1 MSQHLRST
9 ERLASVFL
17 VASIFISIGSFPNF
31 LPGFQGYGGLLITAG
46 VFLILL
52 SLSMMGYAL
61 YAVNMVMRA
70 EIYSS
75 GGRGFEGDEI
85 EIGYTIC
92 NRGLYPLLFI
102 ELLLTYPIHLR
113 LVKGSRRALVLV
125 PPRGCVKYAAVFEG
139 RTGSHVIGPLKFVVR
154 DPLGLFRS
162 EETEIGGPVE
172 LKVLPRYIPTGYREN
187 IALARGVGIAR
198 SRIAGGGTEF
208 LSVREYREGDEPRRI
223 VWRHTARWRRL
234 IVKETEK
241 EASAGIIYIL
251 PVDGSA
257 FRGPYRETPFEISAR
272 IIATLAKSSSQR
284 GDSMALIAFGRG
296 FLDIVPPIR
305 GVDAYRKIISSLS
318 RIAFSPDMGRSIDE
332 DHMKLVRA
340 IARYVGEG
348 SFAFLFLH
356 PTMDPEYASS
366 LAELV
371 GRAVRI
377 SGGSIYAVIP
387 TPDVY
392 ATGKKDLASR
402 LEALRMIKGSMDIV
416 RSSFRRGVPA
426 TSVSY
431 RDIAKISRM
440 IELSRT
446 P

>member
-17 VASIFISIGSFPNF
+17 VAAIFISIGSFPN
-31 LPGFQGYGGLLITAG
+31 LLAGFQGYGGLLVSAG

-61 YAVNMVMRA
+61 YVVNMVMRA
-70 EIYSS
+70 EIYGS

-85 EIGYTIC
+85 EISYTIC

-102 ELLLTYPIHLR
+102 ELLLTYPSRLR
-113 LVKGSRRALVLV
+113 LVKGSKKALVSI

-139 RTGSHVIGPLKFVVR
+139 RTGRHVIGPLRFVVR

-162 EETEIGGPVE
+162 EEAEIGGAIE
-172 LKVLPRYIPTGYREN
+172 LKVLPRYIPTSYREN
-187 IALARGVGIAR
+187 IALAGAIGIAR

-223 VWRHTARWRRL
+223 VWRHTARWGRL

-241 EASAGIIYIL
+241 EASAGIIYLL
-251 PVDGSA
+251 PIDGSA

-272 IIATLAKSSSQR
+272 IIATLARSSSQR
-284 GDSMALIAFGRG
+284 GDSIALIAFGRG
-296 FLDIVPPIR
+296 LLDIVPPIR
-305 GVDAYRKIISSLS
+305 GADAYRKVISSLS
-318 RIAFSPDMGRSIDE
+318 KIVFSPDMKRSTDE
-332 DHMKLVRA
+332 DHMKLVKA
-340 IARYVGEG
+340 IARYAGEG
-348 SFAFLFLH
+348 SFALLFLH

-366 LAELV
+366 LADLV

-387 TPDVY
+387 TPDVNV
-392 ATGKKDLASR
+392 TDKRDLASR

-416 RSSFRRGVPA
+416 RSSFRRGIPA
-426 TSVSY
+426 ASVSY

-446 P
+446 S

>member
-1 MSQHLRST
+1 
-9 ERLASVFL
+9 
-17 VASIFISIGSFPNF
+17 
-31 LPGFQGYGGLLITAG
+31 
-46 VFLILL
+46 
-52 SLSMMGYAL
+52 
-61 YAVNMVMRA
+61 
-70 EIYSS
+70 
-75 GGRGFEGDEI
+75 
-85 EIGYTIC
+85 
-92 NRGLYPLLFI
+92 
-102 ELLLTYPIHLR
+102 
-113 LVKGSRRALVLV
+113 
-125 PPRGCVKYAAVFEG
+125 
-139 RTGSHVIGPLKFVVR
+139 
-154 DPLGLFRS
+154 
-162 EETEIGGPVE
+162 
-172 LKVLPRYIPTGYREN
+172 
-187 IALARGVGIAR
+187 
-198 SRIAGGGTEF
+198 
-208 LSVREYREGDEPRRI
+208 
-223 VWRHTARWRRL
+223 
-234 IVKETEK
+234 
-241 EASAGIIYIL
+241 
-251 PVDGSA
+251 
-257 FRGPYRETPFEISAR
+257 
-272 IIATLAKSSSQR
+272 
-284 GDSMALIAFGRG
+284 MALIAFGRG

-348 SFAFLFLH
+348 SFALLFLH

-402 LEALRMIKGSMDIV
+402 LEALRMIKGGMDIV